1 MELAG
6 KTAIVTGGASGIGR
20 AMAIRF
26 AAAGA
31 HVAVA
36 DLDLD
41 GAAAVAGEAASA
53 SAGRNGSTARHGA
66 SARRFP
72 DLGSAIA
79 FRCDVRDAGQIDALV
94 DEAEAVFGPVDLFCA
109 NAGIG
114 GGHGL
119 EADGWDDA
127 YAVNV
132 RAHVQ
137 AARRLIPG
145 WLARGE
151 GYFLSTASA
160 AGLLTAIG
168 SGPYTA
174 TKHAAVGFAEWLAIT
189 YGDRG
194 IKVSCVC
201 PMGVDTPLLARE
213 LDLPAPERLGG
224 QAIIAASQLLQPE
237 QVADAVVDGL
247 RAERFLILPHPEVQ
261 QRELEKVADRE
272 AWLARMRAFQ
282 RQILQALEVAPPAEV
297 AVEQHG

>member
-6 KTAIVTGGASGIGR
+6 KTAVVTGGASGIGR

-26 AAAGA
+26 AAEGA
-31 HVAVA
+31 RVVVA
-36 DLDLD
+36 DLDRE
-41 GAAAVAGEAASA
+41 GAATVAMEAAGESAARI
-53 SAGRNGSTARHGA
+53 G
-66 SARRFP
+66 
-72 DLGSAIA
+72 DVGSAIA
-79 FRCDVRDAGQIDALV
+79 VACDVRDAAQIAALV
-94 DEAEAVFGPVDLFCA
+94 DEAEAAFGPVDLFCA

-114 GGHGL
+114 GGHDL
-119 EADGWDDA
+119 ETPDEGWDDA

-137 AARRLIPG
+137 AARRLVPG

-201 PMGVDTPLLARE
+201 PMGVDTPLLAKE
-213 LDLPAPERLGG
+213 LDNIGG
-224 QAIIAASQLLQPE
+224 QAIVAASPLLQPE
-237 QVADAVVDGL
+237 QVADAVVEGL
-247 RAERFLILPHPEVQ
+247 RAERFLILPHADVAA
-261 QRELEKVADRE
+261 RELDKVADRD

-282 RQILQALEVAPPAEV
+282 QQMVTALA
-297 AVEQHG
+297 